1 MARVLWISDATRV
14 NGMAHVLRCIYDSDL
29 TFGHV

>member
-14 NGMAHVLRCIYDSDL
+14 NGIAHVLRCIYDL
-29 TFGHV
+29 TFVHV